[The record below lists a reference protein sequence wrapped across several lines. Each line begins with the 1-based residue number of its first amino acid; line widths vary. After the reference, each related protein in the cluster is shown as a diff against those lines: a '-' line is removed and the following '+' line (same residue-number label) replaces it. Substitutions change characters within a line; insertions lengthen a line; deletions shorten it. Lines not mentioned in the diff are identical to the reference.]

1 MQREPSEGGTPETQT
16 QTPPRTETATAPPA
30 VAAVV
35 GKRKKRKYS
44 KGLKEVQQFGRSM
57 SKASTRVARALAK
70 GMATYRKRS
79 DKSASKKRDG
89 ALRDLSVN
97 LAEGLGKSMR
107 ILSGV
112 PSDLAKAMNGPR
124 ARKRVRRQLRA
135 TSRLLRPLR

>member
-1 MQREPSEGGTPETQT
+1 MV
-16 QTPPRTETATAPPA
+16 PRR
-30 VAAVV
+30 
-35 GKRKKRKYS
+35 RKKRKYS
-44 KGLKEVQQFGRSM
+44 KGLKEIQQFGRSM
-57 SKASTRVARALAK
+57 NKASGRVARAVAK

-79 DKSASKKRDG
+79 DKSARKKRDG

-97 LAEGLGKSMR
+97 LAEGLGKTVR

-112 PSDLAKAMNGPR
+112 PTDLANAMNGRR